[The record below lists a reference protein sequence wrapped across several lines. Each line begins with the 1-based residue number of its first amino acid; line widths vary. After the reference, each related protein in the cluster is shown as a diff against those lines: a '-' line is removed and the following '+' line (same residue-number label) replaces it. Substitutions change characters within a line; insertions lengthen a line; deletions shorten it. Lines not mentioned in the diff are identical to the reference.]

1 MELWF
6 DTGKVMEDGKKKRT
20 VCAYSE
26 ITAEEYRS
34 KGFKEVKKKSVSSK
48 KVLLKK
54 ASASSASKEDEGE
67 GR

>member
-6 DTGKVMEDGKKKRT
+6 DTGKVMEDGKTKRS

-26 ITAEEYRS
+26 ITAEEYRA
-34 KGFKEVKKKSVSSK
+34 KGFKAVKKRSLLRK
-48 KVLLKK
+48 KVSVDKK
-54 ASASSASKEDEGE
+54 STASGSKEDGGE